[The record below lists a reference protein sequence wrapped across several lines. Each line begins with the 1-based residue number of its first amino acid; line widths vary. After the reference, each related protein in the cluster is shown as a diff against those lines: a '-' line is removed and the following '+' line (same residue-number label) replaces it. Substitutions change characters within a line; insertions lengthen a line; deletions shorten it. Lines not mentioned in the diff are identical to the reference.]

1 MNSLIKTKKTADTL
15 TISIPISDMQT
26 EEIEDILAYLKA
38 RLIARKSKLTQPQ
51 ADELADEVT
60 ASWWEKNK
68 DRIHKMIA
76 DNER

>member
-1 MNSLIKTKKTADTL
+1 MSSLIKTKKTADTL

-60 ASWWEKNK
+60 ASW
-68 DRIHKMIA
+68 
-76 DNER
+76 